1 MIIKLLAS
9 NLTSDLIKNFNNATV
24 KLNLIT
30 KDEQAVEFSILNRDT
45 SKSQIEVQLKF
56 QEPKNISQ
64 STELDKV

>member
-9 NLTSDLIKNFNNATV
+9 NLTSDLIKNFNNGTV

-45 SKSQIEVQLKF
+45 SKS
-56 QEPKNISQ
+56 
-64 STELDKV
+64 